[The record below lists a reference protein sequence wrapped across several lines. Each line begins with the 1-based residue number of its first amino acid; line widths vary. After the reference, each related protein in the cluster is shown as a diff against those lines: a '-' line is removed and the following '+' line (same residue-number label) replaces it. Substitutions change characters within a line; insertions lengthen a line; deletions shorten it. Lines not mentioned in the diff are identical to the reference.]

1 MKKTGAFLLGFV
13 TVNLLWLA
21 AAALLDT
28 RALPGPA
35 EVYAHFGDVLAAGVF
50 RHIGASL
57 WRVFAGLFLA
67 LGARGRAALTAV
79 AAALT
84 VRLARCAFRCRL
96 GALDGQGDLAVRCDG
111 KHLDGNRLPVA
122 QHSRKILH
130 KLVRNLGDV
139 DKTGLALRQ
148 RNERAERLDTSD
160 LALDNIPN
168 L

>member
-1 MKKTGAFLLGFV
+1 MSSKLISPWG
-13 TVNLLWLA
+13 
-21 AAALLDT
+21 
-28 RALPGPA
+28 
-35 EVYAHFGDVLAAGVF
+35 AAG
-50 RHIGASL
+50 
-57 WRVFAGLFLA
+57 
-67 LGARGRAALTAV
+67 LGCHTRGRAAITAV

-84 VRLARCAFRCRL
+84 VRLARCAFRCGL